1 MNIDKIE
8 KEKWGTRHWKQAIL
22 IYATSASEQAMI
34 CIIGIN
40 IDDT

>member
-1 MNIDKIE
+1 MNIDGIE
-8 KEKWGTRHWKQAIL
+8 KEKWGRHWKQAIL
-22 IYATSASEQAMI
+22 IYATSTSEQAII

>member
-8 KEKWGTRHWKQAIL
+8 KEKWDTHWKQAIL
-22 IYATSASEQAMI
+22 IYATSASEQAI

-40 IDDT
+40 VDT